1 MIKIVD
7 SIALLES
14 QAEDFENKAKV
25 EKRKKNYPEAIL
37 FFEEAVDIY
46 LKLNWDGK
54 IKMLEKTI
62 ERLQN
67 VIGFENKNHLNS
79 DFINIKQ
86 EIENKSNNLTKTQE
100 VPEEIKQ
107 KLAKIE
113 MLERKADNDEIHGNL
128 KRSFDRYQFILE
140 LTTDINSLEQF
151 NFENKIV
158 GIKEKINK
166 LNEGLKSNL

>member
-1 MIKIVD
+1 VIKIVD

-25 EKRKKNYPEAIL
+25 EKRKKNYAEAIL
-37 FFEEAVDIY
+37 FFEEAIDIY

-67 VIGFENKNHLNS
+67 VIGFENNNHLNS

-113 MLERKADNDEIHGNL
+113 MLERKADNDEIQGNL
-128 KRSFDRYQFILE
+128 KRSFDRYQLILE

>member
-25 EKRKKNYPEAIL
+25 EKRKKNYAEAIL
-37 FFEEAVDIY
+37 FFEEAIDIY

-62 ERLQN
+62 ARLQN
-67 VIGFENKNHLNS
+67 VIGFENNNHLNS

-113 MLERKADNDEIHGNL
+113 MLERKADNDEIQGNL

-140 LTTDINSLEQF
+140 LTTDICSLEQF

-166 LNEGLKSNL
+166 LTERLKSNL

>member
-14 QAEDFENKAKV
+14 QAEDFENKAKI
-25 EKRKKNYPEAIL
+25 EMRKKNYAEAIL

-67 VIGFENKNHLNS
+67 VIGFENNNHLNS

-113 MLERKADNDEIHGNL
+113 MLERKADNDEIQGNL
-128 KRSFDRYQFILE
+128 KRSSDRYQLILE
-140 LTTDINSLEQF
+140 LTTGINSLDQF

-166 LNEGLKSNL
+166 LTERLKSNL

>member
-14 QAEDFENKAKV
+14 QAEEFENKAKI
-25 EKRKKNYPEAIL
+25 EIRKKNYGEAIL

-46 LKLNWDGK
+46 LKLRWDGK

-62 ERLQN
+62 KRLQN
-67 VIGFENKNHLNS
+67 VIGFENNNHVNS
-79 DFINIKQ
+79 DFVNIKQ
-86 EIENKSNNLTKTQE
+86 EIENKSNNITITKE
-100 VPEEIKQ
+100 VPEEIKN

-113 MLERKADNDEIHGNL
+113 MLERKADNDEIQGNM
-128 KRSFDRYQFILE
+128 KRSFDRYQIILK

-151 NFENKIV
+151 DFDKKIIN
-158 GIKEKINK
+158 IKEKLNK
-166 LNEGLKSNL
+166 LTERLKSNL

>member
-1 MIKIVD
+1 MIKIAD

-14 QAEDFENKAKV
+14 QAEEFEDKAKG
-25 EKRKKNYPEAIL
+25 EMRKKNYAEAIL

-46 LKLNWDGK
+46 LKLSWDGK

-67 VIGFENKNHLNS
+67 VIGFEKNNRLNS
-79 DFINIKQ
+79 DFIQIKQ
-86 EIENKSNNLTKTQE
+86 EMENKSNNLTITKE

-107 KLAKIE
+107 KFAKIE
-113 MLERKADNDEIHGNL
+113 MLERRADNDEIQGNL
-128 KRSFDRYQFILE
+128 KRCFDRYQLILE
-140 LTTDINSLEQF
+140 LVNDLNSLEQF

-158 GIKEKINK
+158 EIKEKINK
-166 LNEGLKSNL
+166 LTERLKSNL